1 MLELQRTIA
10 KPVSISGTGLHTGSK
25 TTVTFKPAPVN
36 TGVRF
41 KRIDIDHGPE
51 IPADI
56 DHVVDN
62 SRDTTIGIGD
72 VHIRQVEHVLAALY
86 GLQID
91 NCIVEVDGNEPPVGD
106 GSAMPFV
113 DILEKAGFEEQNEP
127 KEFLVIEETIPYSD
141 PEKGIDIVVFPSDE
155 LRITFMVDYK
165 NPALGTQYTS
175 MYSLTDEFVEEFA
188 PARTFCFLHEVE
200 VLHDQ
205 GLIQG
210 GDLENAVVIVDRDLT
225 DDELQALAKRFNLN
239 HEDVVLGTNGIL
251 GDKELRFYNE
261 PVRHKALDLLGDLAL
276 LGVPL
281 KAHVIAARS
290 GHAAHVALV
299 KEIRKI
305 YKKKQLTS
313 RFQTTKAHQGALLD
327 INAIQKILPHRYPIL
342 LVDKIVDLVPGE
354 RVVGIKNVTMNEP
367 FFQGHFPGHPIMPG
381 VLIVE
386 AMAQTGSILILDSME
401 KPEEKVAYFMGI
413 DGVKFRKPVLPGDTL
428 QLVIELLRLRK
439 NTCRMMGRAYVENE
453 LVCEA
458 EMMAMIVDR

>member
-1 MLELQRTIA
+1 MLEYQRTIS
-10 KPVSISGTGLHTGSK
+10 KPVSLSGKGLHTGGK
-25 TTVTFKPAPVN
+25 TTVTFRPASQN
-36 TGVRF
+36 TGLIF
-41 KRIDIDHGPE
+41 KRVDIKNAPE

-72 VHIRQVEHVLAALY
+72 IHIRQVEHVLAALY
-86 GLQID
+86 GLEID

-113 DILEKAGFEEQNEP
+113 NILQKAGFEEQDSP
-127 KEFLVIEETIPYSD
+127 KDFLVINETITFSD
-141 PEKGIDIVVFPSDE
+141 KEKGIDMVVFPSDE
-155 LRITFMVDYK
+155 LRITFMVDYQ

-175 MYSLTDEFVEEFA
+175 MYSLTEEFVREFA

-200 VLHDQ
+200 ILHDQ

-210 GDLENAVVIVDRDLT
+210 GDLDNAVVIIDRELKKEELKDL
-225 DDELQALAKRFNLN
+225 AARFDLN
-239 HEDVVLGTNGIL
+239 HDDVVLGTNGIL
-251 GDKELRFYNE
+251 GGKELRFYNE
-261 PVRHKALDLLGDLAL
+261 PVRHKTLDLIGDLAL

-281 KAHVIAARS
+281 KAHVMAARS

-305 YKKKQLTS
+305 YKKNQLTS
-313 RFQTTKAHQGALLD
+313 RFQKSKAHQGALLD
-327 INAIQKILPHRYPIL
+327 INAIEKILPHRYPFL
-342 LVDKIVDLVPGE
+342 LVDKIINLIPGE
-354 RVVGIKNVTMNEP
+354 RVIGIKNVTMNEP
-367 FFQGHFPGHPIMPG
+367 YFMGHFPNHPIMPG

-386 AMAQTGSILILDSME
+386 AMAQTGSILILDALE
-401 KPEEKVAYFMGI
+401 NPEEKVAYFMGV
-413 DGVKFRKPVLPGDTL
+413 DNVRFRKPVLPGDQL
-428 QLVIELLRLRK
+428 QLEVEQIRLRK
-439 NTCRMMGRAYVENE
+439 NSCKMMGRAYVDND

>member
-1 MLELQRTIA
+1 MLEFQRTIL
-10 KPVSISGTGLHTGSK
+10 KPVSMSGRGLHTGSQ
-25 TTVTFKPAPVN
+25 TTITFKPALPF
-36 TGVRF
+36 TGIQF
-41 KRIDIDHGPE
+41 KRLDIENSPQ

-62 SRDTTIGIGD
+62 SRDTTIGID
-72 VHIRQVEHVLAALY
+72 KVHVRQVEHVLAALY
-86 GLQID
+86 GLEID
-91 NCIVEVDGNEPPVGD
+91 NCIVEVDGREPPVGD

-113 DILEKAGFEEQNEP
+113 NILSKAGFKEQDSP
-127 KEFLVIEETIPYSD
+127 REFLVIEETIPYSD
-141 PEKGIDIVVFPSDE
+141 PERGIDIVVFPSDE

-175 MYSLTDEFVEEFA
+175 MYSLTDEFVKEFA

-210 GDLENAVVIVDRDLT
+210 GDLDNAVVIVDRDLS
-225 DDELQALAKRFNLN
+225 DNELKALAKRFNLN
-239 HEDVVLGTNGIL
+239 PEDVALGSNGIL

-305 YKKKQLTS
+305 YKKKQFAS
-313 RFQTTKAHQGALLD
+313 RFQKNKAHQGALLD
-327 INAIQKILPHRYPIL
+327 INAIQKILPHRYPFL
-342 LVDKIVDLVPGE
+342 LIDKIVDLVPGE
-354 RVVGIKNVTMNEP
+354 RVTGIKNVTMNEP
-367 FFQGHFPGHPIMPG
+367 FFTGHFPGHPIMPG

-386 AMAQTGSILILDSME
+386 AMAQTGAILLLDAME
-401 KPEEKVAYFMGI
+401 NPEEKLAYFLAV

-428 QLVIELLRLRK
+428 QLEIEQIRLRK
-439 NTCRMMGRAYVENE
+439 NTCKMMGRAYVDSD